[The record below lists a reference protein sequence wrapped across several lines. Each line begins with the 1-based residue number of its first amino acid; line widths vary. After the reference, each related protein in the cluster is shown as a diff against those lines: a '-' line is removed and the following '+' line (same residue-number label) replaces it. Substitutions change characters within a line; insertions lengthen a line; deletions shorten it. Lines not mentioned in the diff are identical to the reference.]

1 MAVNLDKNPPCTL
14 PRQKAKRIFMPRVQP
29 GDKSL
34 RRTARRRHERPRP
47 GGSWAKAVLMSEGV
61 PSKPPPRHCRRWY
74 RHEVDRSL
82 AAKGRSAAN
91 PGSWSAGRPKPLNQ
105 AKTKPLNQ
113 GHRRPQQQC
122 RPGAPYSTAS
132 GRATSE
138 VGAAPIHRRTFTVR
152 RVRAKASSPP
162 VRRDT
167 HANIS
172 RDCGRART
180 NNPS

>member
-1 MAVNLDKNPPCTL
+1 MAVNLDKNPPCAL

-29 GDKSL
+29 GDESL

-82 AAKGRSAAN
+82 ADKGRSAAN

-105 AKTKPLNQ
+105 AIEP
-113 GHRRPQQQC
+113 RPPAAAAAMPAGSALLD
-122 RPGAPYSTAS
+122 RVRKSHVGGW
-132 GRATSE
+132 GRANPSAHIY
-138 VGAAPIHRRTFTVR
+138 GAAGPRESFF
-152 RVRAKASSPP
+152 AASS
-162 VRRDT
+162 
-167 HANIS
+167 S
-172 RDCGRART
+172 RYSRQYFSRLR
-180 NNPS
+180 PSSNK